1 LEDCVELAN
10 AVKKSDSV
18 VELDQNIRHFEEE
31 MFVRAKK
38 TSQLTADMMHA
49 MFFTPGSP
57 RNGIEKYLLRAA
69 EDELGWWLTK
79 LCTPLVFAYY
89 FVFRLIW

>member
-1 LEDCVELAN
+1 
-10 AVKKSDSV
+10 
-18 VELDQNIRHFEEE
+18 
-31 MFVRAKK
+31 
-38 TSQLTADMMHA
+38 MMQA
-49 MFFTPGSP
+49 MLFTPGSP

-89 FVFRLIW
+89 FVFKLIW

>member
-1 LEDCVELAN
+1 LEDCVELAK
-10 AVKKSDSV
+10 AIKKTASIS
-18 VELDQNIRHFEEE
+18 ELHRNIQRFEED
-31 MFVRAKK
+31 MFSRATK
-38 TSQLTADMMHA
+38 TAQLTVDMMNG

-57 RNGIEKYLLRAA
+57 RNGIERYLLRAA